1 MSLKICL
8 INTNLKTLNENNFK
22 FLYFIYNLI
31 ILIFYKLFY
40 KSFFIKIFK
49 KNIIMSYLKFI
60 KLEKFY
66 NN

>member
-31 ILIFYKLFY
+31 ILIFYK
-40 KSFFIKIFK
+40 SFFIKIFK